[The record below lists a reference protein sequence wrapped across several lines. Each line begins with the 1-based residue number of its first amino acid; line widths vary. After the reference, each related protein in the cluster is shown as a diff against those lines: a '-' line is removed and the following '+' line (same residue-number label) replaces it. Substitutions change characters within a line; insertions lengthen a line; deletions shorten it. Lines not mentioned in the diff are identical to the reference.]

1 MQVESA
7 SASFRCLIRSLSASA
22 SRRAAAIL
30 SGMSLSLEFIE
41 QDESWEARSRD
52 ESKEPGSQEGRGE
65 VKRNRGGISRAVDKE
80 ETGQKE
86 KKKKKK
92 SEREKERKGNRKME
106 VPDLQDQFFA
116 PEPTL
121 GYSKPT
127 F

>member
-1 MQVESA
+1 MKVGKQGVET
-7 SASFRCLIRSLSASA
+7 R
-22 SRRAAAIL
+22 
-30 SGMSLSLEFIE
+30 
-41 QDESWEARSRD
+41 ARSQVV
-52 ESKEPGSQEGRGE
+52 KKGGGE

-86 KKKKKK
+86 KKK